1 MIKKLV
7 VFAASILAYTVA
19 APAARAEWPDHPIRF
34 VVGFGPGGAN
44 DLIARFAAE
53 GVSKRLG
60 LPVVV
65 ENRPGAGAV
74 IGTAFVAHSSPDGYT
89 FLVGA
94 ANTITNSLILKD
106 LPYADSDLVP
116 VGMIA
121 VAPSTII
128 VHPSVPANNM
138 AEFVAWAKSQ
148 DSKGI
153 TWATAGNGS
162 TPEFVGEMIKE
173 ATGVSLVIVP
183 YKSGGDGVNA
193 VLANTVSA
201 TSEASIVVIP
211 KIKAGLLKA
220 IATTY
225 EKRISAYPS
234 ISTTAEQGFPSVQI
248 GHWAGLYAP
257 RGTPEPII
265 ERMNAELQAALKSD
279 EVRGK
284 LIATGIEP
292 AGGSVADFV
301 AFTKT
306 ERQRLSDLAAKMKIG
321 KEEK

>member
-1 MIKKLV
+1 MKQRFAIFAACLLIAA
-7 VFAASILAYTVA
+7 FAAS
-19 APAARAEWPDHPIRF
+19 AARAAWPDHPIRF
-34 VVGFGPGGAN
+34 IVGFGPGGAN
-44 DLIARFAAE
+44 DLIARIAAD
-53 GVSKRLG
+53 GVSKQLG
-60 LPVVV
+60 RTVIV

-74 IGTAFVAHSSPDGYT
+74 IGTAFVAHSAPDGYT

-94 ANTITNSLILKD
+94 AGTITNSLLLKD
-106 LPYADSDLVP
+106 LPYKDEDLVP

-138 AEFVAWAKSQ
+138 QEFIAWTKAQ
-148 DSKGI
+148 NGRA
-153 TWATAGNGS
+153 TWSTAGTGS

-173 ATGVSLVIVP
+173 ATGVNFNVVP
-183 YKSGGDGVNA
+183 FRSGGDSVNA

-201 TSEASIVVIP
+201 TSEASIVVVP

-225 EKRISAYPS
+225 TKRISSYPS
-234 ISTTAEQGFPSVQI
+234 IPTTAEQGYPSVQI

-257 RGTPEPII
+257 KGTPDDII
-265 ERMNAELQAALKSD
+265 ERVNAALQEALKTK
-279 EVRGK
+279 EVQDR
-284 LIATGIEP
+284 LIPNGIEP

-306 ERQRLSDLAAKMKIG
+306 ERQRLSDLAAKIKAG
-321 KEEK
+321 KEK

>member
-1 MIKKLV
+1 MRSRSVI
-7 VFAASILAYTVA
+7 FAASLLVFAVG
-19 APAARAEWPDHPIRF
+19 APTARAQWPDHPIRW

-44 DLIARFAAE
+44 DLIARIAAD

-60 LPVVV
+60 RTIVV

-74 IGTAFVAHSSPDGYT
+74 IGTAYVAHSSADGYT

-94 ANTITNSLILKD
+94 ASTITNSLLLKD
-106 LPYADSDLVP
+106 LPYANSDLVP

-128 VHPSVPANNM
+128 VNPSVPANNM
-138 AEFVAWAKSQ
+138 AEFIAWAKAQ
-148 DSKGI
+148 NGKA
-153 TWATAGNGS
+153 TWSTAGNGS
-162 TPEFVGEMIKE
+162 TPEFVAEMITE
-173 ATGVSLVIVP
+173 AAAVSFTIVP
-183 YKSGGDGVNA
+183 YRSGGNSVNA
-193 VLANTVSA
+193 VMANNVSA
-201 TSEASIVVIP
+201 TSEASIVVLP
-211 KIKAGLLKA
+211 KIKAGMLKA

-225 EKRISAYPS
+225 EKRISVYPS
-234 ISTTAEQGFPSVQI
+234 ITTTAEQGFPTVQI

-265 ERMNAELQAALKSD
+265 QRMNAALQAALKTD
-279 EVRGK
+279 EVRNK
-284 LIATGIEP
+284 LLPNGAGP

-306 ERQRLSDLAAKMKIG
+306 ERQRLSDLAAKIKVS
-321 KEEK
+321 KEN

>member
-1 MIKKLV
+1 MMKKNV
-7 VFAASILAYTVA
+7 IFAASILACTFA
-19 APAARAEWPDHPIRF
+19 APAARAEWPDHPIHF

-53 GVSKRLG
+53 GVGKRLG
-60 LPVVV
+60 QPVVV
-65 ENRPGAGAV
+65 DNRPGAGAV
-74 IGTAFVAHSSPDGYT
+74 IGTAFVAHSPPDGYT

-94 ANTITNSLILKD
+94 ASTITNSLILKD

-138 AEFVAWAKSQ
+138 AEFVAWAKTQ
-148 DSKGI
+148 GSKGI

-173 ATGVSLVIVP
+173 ATGISLVIVP

-193 VLANTVSA
+193 VLANNVSA

-265 ERMNAELQAALKSD
+265 ERMNAGRWFGCGFCRIHKDRTATPQRSRGQNEDRQRR
-279 EVRGK
+279 EVRQ
-284 LIATGIEP
+284 LT
-292 AGGSVADFV
+292 
-301 AFTKT
+301 
-306 ERQRLSDLAAKMKIG
+306 R
-321 KEEK
+321 

>member
-1 MIKKLV
+1 MVRVLG
-7 VFAASILAYTVA
+7 FAVWCLACVA
-19 APAARAEWPDHPIRF
+19 AVLPARAEWPDRPIRW

-60 LPVVV
+60 QTIVI

-74 IGTAFVAHSSPDGYT
+74 IATAFVAHAPPDGYT

-94 ANTITNSLILKD
+94 ASTITNSLMLKD

-138 AEFVAWAKSQ
+138 AEFIAWAKKQ
-148 DSKGI
+148 GDKGVN
-153 TWATAGNGS
+153 WATAGNGS
-162 TPEFVGEMIKE
+162 TPEFVAEMITE
-173 ATGVSLVIVP
+173 ATGVTFTIVP

-193 VLANTVSA
+193 VLANNVSA
-201 TSEASIVVIP
+201 TSEASIVVLP
-211 KIKAGLLKA
+211 KIQAGLLKA

-225 EKRISAYPS
+225 EKRITVYPS
-234 ISTTAEQGFPSVQI
+234 ITTTAEQGFPTVKI

-257 RGTPEPII
+257 RGTPPAII
-265 ERMNAELQAALKSD
+265 ERMNAELQAALKTD
-279 EVRGK
+279 EVRNK
-284 LIATGIEP
+284 LIPTGIEP
-292 AGGSVADFV
+292 AGGSVEDFV
-301 AFTKT
+301 NFTKT
-306 ERQRLSDLAAKMKIG
+306 ERQRLSDLASKIKVT
-321 KEEK
+321 KEK

>member
-1 MIKKLV
+1 MIKRFLMAAACLLV
-7 VFAASILAYTVA
+7 CAA
-19 APAARAEWPDHPIRF
+19 APARAEWPDHPIRF

-53 GVSKRLG
+53 GVGKQLHQT
-60 LPVVV
+60 VVI

-74 IGTAFVAHSSPDGYT
+74 IGTAFVAHSAPDGYT

-94 ANTITNSLILKD
+94 ASTITNSLLLKD
-106 LPYADSDLVP
+106 LPYKDADLVP

-128 VHPSVPANNM
+128 VNPSVPATNM
-138 AEFVAWAKSQ
+138 KEFIAWAKAQNGKATFS
-148 DSKGI
+148 
-153 TWATAGNGS
+153 TAGNGS
-162 TPEFVGEMIKE
+162 TPEFVAEMIKE
-173 ATGVSLVIVP
+173 AAGVAFTIVP
-183 YKSGGDGVNA
+183 YRSGGDSVNA
-193 VLANTVSA
+193 VLGNSVSA

-225 EKRISAYPS
+225 EKRISIYPS
-234 ISTTAEQGFPSVQI
+234 IPTTAEQGYPTVQI

-257 RGTPEPII
+257 RGTPEPVI
-265 ERMNAELQAALKSD
+265 ERMNAALQEALKLP
-279 EVRGK
+279 EVKDK
-284 LIATGIEP
+284 LIKTGIEP

-306 ERQRLSDLAAKMKIG
+306 ERQRLSDLAAKIKVT
-321 KEEK
+321 KEK

>member
-1 MIKKLV
+1 MTKKSV
-7 VFAASILAYTVA
+7 IFAACILVCAIA
-19 APAARAEWPDHPIRF
+19 APAARAEWPDRPIHF
-34 VVGFGPGGAN
+34 IVGFGPGGAN

-53 GVSKRLG
+53 GVGKQLKQT
-60 LPVVV
+60 VIV

-74 IGTAFVAHSSPDGYT
+74 IGTAYVAHSTPDGYT

-94 ANTITNSLILKD
+94 ASTITNSLILKD
-106 LPYADSDLVP
+106 LPYKDEDLVP

-138 AEFVAWAKSQ
+138 AEFIAWAKAQ
-148 DSKGI
+148 GGKGV

-162 TPEFVGEMIKE
+162 TPEFVGQMLKE
-173 ATGVSLVIVP
+173 ATGISLVIVP
-183 YKSGGDGVNA
+183 YKSGGDGVNG
-193 VLANTVSA
+193 VLSNNVSA

-234 ISTTAEQGFPSVQI
+234 IATTAEQGFPSVQI

-257 RGTPEPII
+257 RGTPEPVIQ
-265 ERMNAELQAALKSD
+265 RMNAALQAALNSE
-279 EVRGK
+279 EVRNK
-284 LIATGIEP
+284 LIPTGIEP
-292 AGGSVADFV
+292 DGGSVADFV
-301 AFTKT
+301 KFTTT
-306 ERQRLSDLAAKMKIG
+306 ERKRLSDLAANMKMS
-321 KEEK
+321 KEH

>member
-1 MIKKLV
+1 M
-7 VFAASILAYTVA
+7 AAACLLLCAA
-19 APAARAEWPDHPIRF
+19 APARADWPDHPIRF

-53 GVSKRLG
+53 GVGKQLHQT
-60 LPVVV
+60 VVV

-74 IGTAFVAHSSPDGYT
+74 IGTAFVAHSAADGYT

-94 ANTITNSLILKD
+94 ASTITNSLLLKD
-106 LPYADSDLVP
+106 LPYKDADLVP

-128 VHPSVPANNM
+128 VNPSVPASNM
-138 AEFVAWAKSQ
+138 KEFIAWAKAQNGKATFS
-148 DSKGI
+148 
-153 TWATAGNGS
+153 TAGNGS
-162 TPEFVGEMIKE
+162 TPEFVAEMIKE
-173 ATGVSLVIVP
+173 AAGVSFTIVP
-183 YKSGGDGVNA
+183 YRSGGDSVNA
-193 VLANTVSA
+193 VLGNSVSA

-211 KIKAGLLKA
+211 KIKAGLLKS

-225 EKRISAYPS
+225 EKRISIYPS
-234 ISTTAEQGFPSVQI
+234 IPTTAEQGYPTVQI

-265 ERMNAELQAALKSD
+265 ERMNAALQEALKMP
-279 EVRGK
+279 EVKDK
-284 LIATGIEP
+284 LINTGIEP

-306 ERQRLSDLAAKMKIG
+306 ERQRLSDLAAKIKVT
-321 KEEK
+321 KEK

>member
-1 MIKKLV
+1 MINRSII
-7 VFAASILAYTVA
+7 FAACILGCALA
-19 APAARAEWPDHPIRF
+19 APAARAEWPDRPIHF
-34 VVGFGPGGAN
+34 IVGFGPGGAN

-53 GVSKRLG
+53 GVGKQLKQT
-60 LPVVV
+60 VVV

-74 IGTAFVAHSSPDGYT
+74 IGTAYVAHSAPDGYT

-94 ANTITNSLILKD
+94 ASTITNSLLLKD
-106 LPYADSDLVP
+106 LPYKDEDLVP

-138 AEFVAWAKSQ
+138 AEFIAWAKAQ
-148 DSKGI
+148 GGKGVN
-153 TWATAGNGS
+153 WSTAGNGS
-162 TPEFVGEMIKE
+162 TPEFVAEMIKE
-173 ATGVSLVIVP
+173 ATGVSFTIVP

-193 VLANTVSA
+193 VLANNVSA

-225 EKRISAYPS
+225 TKRISSYPS
-234 ISTTAEQGFPSVQI
+234 ISTTAEQDFPTVQI

-265 ERMNAELQAALKSD
+265 QHMNAALQEALKTE

-284 LIATGIEP
+284 LIPTGIEP
-292 AGGSVADFV
+292 AGGSVAEFV
-301 AFTKT
+301 KFMTT
-306 ERQRLSDLAAKMKIG
+306 ERQRLSNLAANMKIS
-321 KEEK
+321 KEK

>member
-1 MIKKLV
+1 MIKRFLMAAACLLV
-7 VFAASILAYTVA
+7 CAA
-19 APAARAEWPDHPIRF
+19 APARAEWPDHPIRF

-53 GVSKRLG
+53 GVGKQLHQT
-60 LPVVV
+60 VVV

-74 IGTAFVAHSSPDGYT
+74 IGTAFVAHSAPDGYT

-94 ANTITNSLILKD
+94 ASTITNSLLLKD
-106 LPYADSDLVP
+106 LPYKDADLVP

-128 VHPSVPANNM
+128 VNPSVPASNM
-138 AEFVAWAKSQ
+138 KEFIAWAKAQNGKATFS
-148 DSKGI
+148 
-153 TWATAGNGS
+153 TAGNGS
-162 TPEFVGEMIKE
+162 TPEFVAEMIKE
-173 ATGVSLVIVP
+173 AAGVSFTIVP
-183 YKSGGDGVNA
+183 YRSGGDSVNA
-193 VLANTVSA
+193 VLGNSVSA

-211 KIKAGLLKA
+211 KIRAGLLKA

-225 EKRISAYPS
+225 EKRISIYPS
-234 ISTTAEQGFPSVQI
+234 IPTTAEQGYPTVQI

-257 RGTPEPII
+257 RGTPEPVI
-265 ERMNAELQAALKSD
+265 ERMNAALKEALKMP
-279 EVRGK
+279 EVKDK
-284 LIATGIEP
+284 LINTGIEP

-306 ERQRLSDLAAKMKIG
+306 ERQRLSDLAAKIKVT
-321 KEEK
+321 KEK

>member
-1 MIKKLV
+1 MIKRFLM
-7 VFAASILAYTVA
+7 AAACLLLCAA
-19 APAARAEWPDHPIRF
+19 APARADWPDHPIRF

-53 GVSKRLG
+53 GVGKQLHQT
-60 LPVVV
+60 VVV

-74 IGTAFVAHSSPDGYT
+74 IGTAFVAHSAADGYT

-94 ANTITNSLILKD
+94 ASTITNSLLLKD
-106 LPYADSDLVP
+106 LPYKDADLVP

-128 VHPSVPANNM
+128 VNPSVPASNM
-138 AEFVAWAKSQ
+138 KEFIAWAKAQNGKATFS
-148 DSKGI
+148 
-153 TWATAGNGS
+153 TAGNGS
-162 TPEFVGEMIKE
+162 TPEFVAEMIKD
-173 ATGVSLVIVP
+173 AAGVSFTIVP
-183 YKSGGDGVNA
+183 YRSGGDSVNA
-193 VLANTVSA
+193 VLGNSVSA

-225 EKRISAYPS
+225 EKRISIYPS
-234 ISTTAEQGFPSVQI
+234 IPTTAEQGYPTVQI

-257 RGTPEPII
+257 RGTPEPVI
-265 ERMNAELQAALKSD
+265 ERMNAALQEALKMP
-279 EVRGK
+279 EVKDK
-284 LIATGIEP
+284 LIKTGIEP

-306 ERQRLSDLAAKMKIG
+306 ERQRLSDLAAKIKVT
-321 KEEK
+321 KEK

>member
-1 MIKKLV
+1 MIKRFLM
-7 VFAASILAYTVA
+7 AAACLLLCAA
-19 APAARAEWPDHPIRF
+19 APARADWPDHPIRF

-53 GVSKRLG
+53 GVGKQLHQT
-60 LPVVV
+60 VVV

-74 IGTAFVAHSSPDGYT
+74 IGTAFVAHSAADGYT

-94 ANTITNSLILKD
+94 ASTITNSLLLKD
-106 LPYADSDLVP
+106 LPYKDADLVP

-128 VHPSVPANNM
+128 VNPSVPASNM
-138 AEFVAWAKSQ
+138 KEFIAWAKAQNGKATFS
-148 DSKGI
+148 
-153 TWATAGNGS
+153 TAGNGS
-162 TPEFVGEMIKE
+162 TPEFVAEMITE
-173 ATGVSLVIVP
+173 AAGVSFTIVP
-183 YKSGGDGVNA
+183 YRSGGDSVNA
-193 VLANTVSA
+193 VLGNSVSA

-225 EKRISAYPS
+225 EKRISIYPS
-234 ISTTAEQGFPSVQI
+234 IPTTTEQGYPTVQI

-257 RGTPEPII
+257 RGTPEPVI
-265 ERMNAELQAALKSD
+265 ERMNAALQEALKTP
-279 EVRGK
+279 EVKDK
-284 LIATGIEP
+284 LIKTGIEP

-306 ERQRLSDLAAKMKIG
+306 ERQRLSDLAAKIKVT
-321 KEEK
+321 KEK

>member
-1 MIKKLV
+1 MMKRSII
-7 VFAASILAYTVA
+7 FAAWLLVCAVA
-19 APAARAEWPDHPIRF
+19 APAARAEWPDRPIHF
-34 VVGFGPGGAN
+34 IVGFGPGGAN

-53 GVSKRLG
+53 GVGKRLG
-60 LPVVV
+60 QTIVI

-74 IGTAFVAHSSPDGYT
+74 IGTAYVAHSAPDGYT

-94 ANTITNSLILKD
+94 ASTITNSLILKN
-106 LPYADSDLVP
+106 LPYVDSDLVP

-138 AEFVAWAKSQ
+138 AEFIAWAKAQ
-148 DSKGI
+148 GSKGVN
-153 TWATAGNGS
+153 WSTAGNGS
-162 TPEFVGEMIKE
+162 TPEFVAEMIKE
-173 ATGVSLVIVP
+173 ATGVSFTIVP

-193 VLANTVSA
+193 VLANNVSA

-225 EKRISAYPS
+225 TQRISAYPS
-234 ISTTAEQGFPSVQI
+234 IATTAEQGYPSVQI

-265 ERMNAELQAALKSD
+265 QRMNAELQAALKTE

-284 LIATGIEP
+284 LIPTGIEP

-301 AFTKT
+301 KFTT
-306 ERQRLSDLAAKMKIG
+306 AERKRLSELAAKIKVT
-321 KEEK
+321 KEK